1 MNSDETFSLTLGT
14 EWETAIEN
22 LTTVRDWIRFAVTAM
37 ESAECAYGQG
47 CLDAICEA
55 RWLVA
60 RALHLP
66 LDTLDMLL
74 DARLLPD
81 ERSHLAELLAAR
93 TEARVPTAYLLNEAW
108 LQGKPFYVDERVI
121 IPRSFLAELLA
132 PEALARWLEKPP
144 TAVTR
149 VLELCTGSGCLA
161 ILAAE
166 AFPNA
171 QIVATDLSPDALAVA
186 QINVESYG
194 LAERITLAQGD
205 LFAALSDPIEPFD
218 LILANPPYVTTE
230 AMANLPDEFR
240 HEPQLALAAGD
251 DGMTLVR
258 RIVADAPRYLTLGGR
273 LLVEVGHN
281 RREAEAALAAPG
293 KSPLPLTWLATAGH
307 PEAVFALTAP
317 W

>member
-1 MNSDETFSLTLGT
+1 MNIDETFSLTLGP
-14 EWETAIEN
+14 EWDAAIET
-22 LTTVRDWIRFAVTAM
+22 LGTVRDWIRFAVTTM
-37 ESAECAYGQG
+37 EAAECVFGQG
-47 CLDAICEA
+47 CADALCEA

-66 LDTLDMLL
+66 LDALDTLL
-74 DARLLPD
+74 DARLLPE
-81 ERSHLAELLAAR
+81 ERSRLAELLAAR
-93 TEARVPTAYLLNEAW
+93 TVDRIPTAYLLNEAW

-132 PEALARWLEKPP
+132 PEALAQWLDKPN
-144 TAVTR
+144 TAIRR

-166 AFPNA
+166 AFPDA

-194 LAERITLAQGD
+194 LTDRITLALGD
-205 LFAALSDPIEPFD
+205 LFAALDAHSEPFD
-218 LILANPPYVTTE
+218 LILANPPYVTAE

-251 DGMTLVR
+251 DGMALVR
-258 RIVADAPRYLTLGGR
+258 RIVAEAPRYLTPGGK

-293 KSPLPLTWLATAGH
+293 GPTLALTWLPTAGH
-307 PEAVFALTAP
+307 PEAVFLLTAP

>member
-1 MNSDETFSLTLGT
+1 
-14 EWETAIEN
+14 
-22 LTTVRDWIRFAVTAM
+22 
-37 ESAECAYGQG
+37 
-47 CLDAICEA
+47 
-55 RWLVA
+55 
-60 RALHLP
+60 
-66 LDTLDMLL
+66 
-74 DARLLPD
+74 
-81 ERSHLAELLAAR
+81 
-93 TEARVPTAYLLNEAW
+93 
-108 LQGKPFYVDERVI
+108 
-121 IPRSFLAELLA
+121 
-132 PEALARWLEKPP
+132 
-144 TAVTR
+144 
-149 VLELCTGSGCLA
+149 LA

-205 LFAALSDPIEPFD
+205 LFAALNDPIEPFD

-281 RREAEAALAAPG
+281 RREAEAALAVPG
-293 KSPLPLTWLATAGH
+293 KPSLPLTWLATAGH